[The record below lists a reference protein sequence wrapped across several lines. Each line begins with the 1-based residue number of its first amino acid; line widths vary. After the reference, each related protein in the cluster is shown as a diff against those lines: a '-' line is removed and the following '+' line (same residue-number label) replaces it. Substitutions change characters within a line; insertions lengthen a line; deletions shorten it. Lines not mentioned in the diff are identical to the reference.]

1 MRRCNSLTRSSS
13 GTKKKLLLLERSP
26 CRGKLWRW
34 RQRIGEDDEGEAED
48 GRRQKE
54 VHPFSLGGFF

>member
-1 MRRCNSLTRSSS
+1 M
-13 GTKKKLLLLERSP
+13 LLLERSP
-26 CRGKLWRW
+26 YRGKLWRW

-54 VHPFSLGGFF
+54 VHPFSLGGYF